1 MVSLIIALTAQL
13 YQSKRIRSPETGKGV
28 DGGSWEGMMVGR
40 KLING
45 VSDENNETID
55 SSISDNVDFYSDR

>member
-1 MVSLIIALTAQL
+1 MSNH
-13 YQSKRIRSPETGKGV
+13 RSPETGKGM
-28 DGGSWEGMMVGR
+28 DGGAREVIAGR

-45 VSDENNETID
+45 VSDEKDETID

>member
-1 MVSLIIALTAQL
+1 MPKIVMWS
-13 YQSKRIRSPETGKGV
+13 
-28 DGGSWEGMMVGR
+28 MMAGR